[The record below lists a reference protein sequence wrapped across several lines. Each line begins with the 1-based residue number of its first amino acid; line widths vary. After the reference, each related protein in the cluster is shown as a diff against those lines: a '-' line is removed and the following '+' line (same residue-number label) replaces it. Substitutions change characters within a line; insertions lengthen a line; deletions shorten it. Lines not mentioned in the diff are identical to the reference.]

1 MLIIMTGKRV
11 YIYERILYKER
22 NKQIEYMTN
31 CNNSYKRVV
40 VGIQLFLVQLLFLKF
55 EWKMT

>member
-1 MLIIMTGKRV
+1 MTGKRV